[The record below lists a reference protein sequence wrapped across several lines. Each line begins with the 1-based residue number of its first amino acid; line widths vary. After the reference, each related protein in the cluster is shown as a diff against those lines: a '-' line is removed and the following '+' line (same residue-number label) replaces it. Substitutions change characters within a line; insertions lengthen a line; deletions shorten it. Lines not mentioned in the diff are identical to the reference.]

1 MTPRTFRA
9 ALATLLLGAGA
20 GTVPAAPL
28 WELGLG
34 AAALR
39 LPDYRGADVSHGYLL
54 PLPYVVYRG
63 QWLRADREGARAVL
77 VDRPGWELN
86 LSAHASAP
94 VRSRDNPARAGMA
107 NLPATVELGP
117 KLTARLWQAEDRSA
131 QLDLLLPVRAVIAV
145 SRSPHAVGA
154 VAVPTL
160 NLDLLRL
167 AGWNVSVLT
176 GADFGSRALH
186 DHYYGVGAADATAT
200 RPAWTARGG
209 YGGWHVLAAA
219 SRRFDRTWVGVY
231 LRHDRLGGA
240 VFADSPLVR
249 RPTALS
255 AGIGVSWVL
264 AQSTEEARADD

>member
-1 MTPRTFRA
+1 MTPRTVRA
-9 ALATLLLGAGA
+9 TLAALLLGTGMTAA
-20 GTVPAAPL
+20 SAAPL
-28 WELGLG
+28 CELGLG
-34 AAALR
+34 AATLR

-77 VDRPGWELN
+77 VDQPGWELN

-117 KLTARLWQAEDRSA
+117 KLTAHLWAAEDRSM
-131 QLDLLLPVRAVIAV
+131 QLDLLLPVRAVVAL
-145 SRSPHAVGA
+145 SRTPHSVGA

-160 NLDLLRL
+160 NLDLPRL
-167 AGWNVSVLT
+167 AGWNVSLLT
-176 GADFGSRALH
+176 GADIGSRRLH
-186 DHYYGVGAADATAT
+186 DHYYGVSAADATAT
-200 RPAWTARGG
+200 RPAWTAHGG

-219 SRRFDRTWVGVY
+219 SRRFERTWVGVY
-231 LRHDRLGGA
+231 VRHDHLGGA

-249 RPTALS
+249 RSTALS

-264 AQSTEEARADD
+264 AQSSEEARADD

>member
-160 NLDLLRL
+160 NLDLPRL
-167 AGWNVSVLT
+167 AGW
-176 GADFGSRALH
+176 
-186 DHYYGVGAADATAT
+186 
-200 RPAWTARGG
+200 
-209 YGGWHVLAAA
+209 LAG
-219 SRRFDRTWVGVY
+219 T
-231 LRHDRLGGA
+231 
-240 VFADSPLVR
+240 
-249 RPTALS
+249 S
-255 AGIGVSWVL
+255 AY
-264 AQSTEEARADD
+264 